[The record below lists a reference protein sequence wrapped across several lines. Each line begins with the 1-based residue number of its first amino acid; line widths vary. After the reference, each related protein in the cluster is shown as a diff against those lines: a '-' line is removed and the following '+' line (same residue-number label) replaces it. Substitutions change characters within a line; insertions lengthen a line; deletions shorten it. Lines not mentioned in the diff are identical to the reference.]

1 MTIEQVQL
9 TAEEWA
15 DFWKYFKN
23 EPQQRE
29 AIEMLR
35 QYINEADP
43 TLLTQSTSWVEKF
56 RSSPPAPEKLTPKAS
71 FDFKVTPSF
80 SYGELTLYEPE
91 RRFTNQGQCDI
102 AIEICEFLETARA
115 KFGPLKITSGHRPPA
130 VNSAV
135 GGAANSEH
143 LYRPGCGAVDV
154 YPLNGEGAAFEQWVD
169 KTWSYSVGY
178 GMSYRGFTHC
188 GIRTD
193 RARYRWDY

>member
-1 MTIEQVQL
+1 MTISDITFSPERWSQF
-9 TAEEWA
+9 WA
-15 DFWKYFKN
+15 AYKG
-23 EPQQRE
+23 EPQQR
-29 AIEMLR
+29 AGIEELR
-35 QYINEADP
+35 QHIAQSDP
-43 TLLTQSTSWVEKF
+43 ALLTESASWVEKF

-71 FDFKVTPSF
+71 FDFKVTPNF
-80 SYGELTLYEPE
+80 TYGELTLYEPE

-102 AIEICEFLETARA
+102 AIEICEFLETVRA

-154 YPLNGEGAAFEQWVD
+154 YPLNGEGASFENWID
-169 KTWSYSVGY
+169 KTWPYSVGY
-178 GMSYRGFTHC
+178 GMSYQGYTHV
-188 GIRTD
+188 GVRAD